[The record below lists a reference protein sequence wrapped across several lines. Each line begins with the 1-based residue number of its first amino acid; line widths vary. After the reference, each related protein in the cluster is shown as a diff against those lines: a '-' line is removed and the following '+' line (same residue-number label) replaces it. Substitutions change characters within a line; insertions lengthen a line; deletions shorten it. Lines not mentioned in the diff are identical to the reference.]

1 MTRTVLF
8 VCPHGAAKSRVAAAF
23 FTRAAPPEW
32 LATTAGQEP
41 DAVLSPTA
49 ERLLAGDEAAAFL
62 DHAPPRPITAV
73 PTPAHIVA
81 IDCDVPGAATRWTLR
96 HRVFD
101 EMMRDEL
108 RVRAEELAHE
118 LNDG

>member
-8 VCPHGAAKSRVAAAF
+8 VCPHGAAKSRVAAAYF
-23 FTRAAPPEW
+23 AQVAPLDW

-41 DAVLSPTA
+41 DPVLSPTA
-49 ERLLAGDEAAAFL
+49 ERLLAGDDAAAFL
-62 DHAPPRPITAV
+62 DHAPPRPIAAV
-73 PTPAHIVA
+73 PSPAHIVA

-101 EMMRDEL
+101 EEMRDEL
-108 RVRAEELAHE
+108 RVRAEELALK
-118 LNDG
+118 LNGG